1 MPPQRSP
8 GRGGGGAPT
17 EEQTAQLLQ
26 QMAESSQLLTNA
38 VANLATSQASFMRS
52 AADADAN
59 IGLSK
64 AHPFIPSEL
73 AKARAIDNTVDNDY
87 RNGLPKSARD
97 TRNVPPDDFVS
108 DPRDPYYDPSDS
120 RHANDYGLGHDE
132 FTLERSDQL
141 NTFHRERGRTIRVL
155 EKSLPADG
163 YMNTVGSLA
172 EQQRQWEAHPLTLS
186 GTLTEGDIRKGEYTI
201 SKYLEQHRWY
211 TEYGKAFNQ
220 KQFMLNLSTTHAED
234 LCTFASYDAYIT
246 GSNKVFYLHEFFK
259 AAVWRDVESCRVPQA
274 GELEFSGRGLV
285 VSTRRFLT
293 RVSQKGQP
301 EGHPIAPCP
310 A

>member
-26 QMAESSQLLTNA
+26 SMAESSQLLTNA

-97 TRNVPPDDFVS
+97 TRNAPPDDFVS
-108 DPRDPYYDPSDS
+108 DPRDPDYDPSDP

-141 NTFHRERGRTIRVL
+141 NAFHRERGRTIRVL
-155 EKSLPADG
+155 E
-163 YMNTVGSLA
+163 
-172 EQQRQWEAHPLTLS
+172 
-186 GTLTEGDIRKGEYTI
+186 
-201 SKYLEQHRWY
+201 
-211 TEYGKAFNQ
+211 
-220 KQFMLNLSTTHAED
+220 AED
-234 LCTFASYDAYIT
+234 APRRRIYEYCWL
-246 GSNKVFYLHEFFK
+246 
-259 AAVWRDVESCRVPQA
+259 A
-274 GELEFSGRGLV
+274 G
-285 VSTRRFLT
+285 
-293 RVSQKGQP
+293 
-301 EGHPIAPCP
+301 
-310 A
+310 